1 MLTETNTPGWT
12 YQNQVNSSLITL
24 YLLLIH
30 AQQEE
35 PAGETLLESAEEFG
49 RIVSSTLIKNASNVN
64 STQQPNI
71 EKENIGL
78 YISIAYNSVS
88 NCARSI
94 VLQTVQLAK
103 EDITKVES
111 AGYIPFLTNTNYSK
125 FQGKNV
131 SVNYPSNTI
140 KERLQ
145 NSKFSYSRKLY
156 FT

>member
-12 YQNQVNSSLITL
+12 YQNQVNSSLVTL

-78 YISIAYNSVS
+78 YISI
-88 NCARSI
+88 
-94 VLQTVQLAK
+94 
-103 EDITKVES
+103 
-111 AGYIPFLTNTNYSK
+111 G
-125 FQGKNV
+125 
-131 SVNYPSNTI
+131 
-140 KERLQ
+140 
-145 NSKFSYSRKLY
+145 
-156 FT
+156 